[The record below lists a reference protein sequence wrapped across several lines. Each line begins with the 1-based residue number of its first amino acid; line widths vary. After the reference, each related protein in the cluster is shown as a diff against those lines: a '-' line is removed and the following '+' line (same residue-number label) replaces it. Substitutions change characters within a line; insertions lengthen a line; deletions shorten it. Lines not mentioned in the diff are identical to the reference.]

1 MGISQTMYI
10 IKKYEDYNF
19 EQLLMSNF
27 IYNAWKEADKRG
39 FGVDVEYELDE
50 IVAMKNLMPIYEMD
64 DMDSE
69 ERPTLH
75 EMAYFGKNPLIFSL
89 VKEKIRSRGLD
100 LKERQYFS
108 LSIEDVFDV
117 SKKCIEFS
125 ENNPEDLGIK
135 SAIHELNE
143 VLDFFKEENS
153 EYYFILYSFA

>member
-27 IYNAWKEADKRG
+27 IYKAWKEAYDRG
-39 FGVDVEYELDE
+39 FEIDIEDELDE
-50 IVAMKNLMPIYEMD
+50 IVFMKNLVPIYEMD

-89 VKEKIRSRGLD
+89 VKEKTENMGLK
-100 LKERQYFS
+100 LKERQYIP
-108 LSIEDVFDV
+108 LSINDIYDLIE
-117 SKKCIEFS
+117 KCKEFS

-143 VLDFFKEENS
+143 FLDFFKEKNPED
-153 EYYFILYSFA
+153 YFILYSFA

>member
-27 IYNAWKEADKRG
+27 IYKAWKEAYDRG
-39 FGVDVEYELDE
+39 FEIDVEDELDE
-50 IVAMKNLMPIYEMD
+50 IVAMKNLVPIYEMD

-89 VKEKIRSRGLD
+89 VKEKTDEMKLE
-100 LKERQYFS
+100 LKERQYIP
-108 LSIEDVFDV
+108 LSINDIYYLIE
-117 SKKCIEFS
+117 KCKEFS

-135 SAIHELNE
+135 SVIHELNE
-143 VLDFFKEENS
+143 FLDFFKEKNPED
-153 EYYFILYSFA
+153 YFILYSFA